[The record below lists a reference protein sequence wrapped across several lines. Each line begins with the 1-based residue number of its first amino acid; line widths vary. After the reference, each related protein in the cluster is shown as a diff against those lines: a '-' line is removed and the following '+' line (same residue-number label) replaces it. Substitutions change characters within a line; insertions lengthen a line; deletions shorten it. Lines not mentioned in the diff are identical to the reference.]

1 MTFDELESLVQPAD
15 VFTFGRQAD
24 LVVDQH
30 NRHLHRIL
38 GSFHC
43 DEGSWTLTNHGRSIS
58 LVMTDHS
65 SGSFIRVTP
74 GTAVPIPFAES
85 SVQFSAG
92 RANYRLSIR
101 TAEPPASTIQ
111 QRAHSGTVTA
121 TTSSLVFNEEQLQLL
136 EALASCR
143 ADGPITTAD
152 LPSSRQM
159 AQMLGWSLSK
169 FNRKLD
175 RVCERLA
182 KAGIPDL
189 AGDTATSA
197 TERRLVLA
205 NYAFEQGVG
214 RQGHPPG

>member
-1 MTFDELESLVQPAD
+1 MTFDGQESIVRTSETL
-15 VFTFGRQAD
+15 TFGRQAD
-24 LVVDQH
+24 LVVDPT

-43 DEGSWTLTNHGRSIS
+43 EDSFWTLTNHGRSIS
-58 LVMTDHS
+58 LVVTDQI

-74 GTAVPIPFAES
+74 GTAVPLPFAES

-92 RANYRLSIR
+92 RANYRLSIQ
-101 TAEPPASTIQ
+101 TSEPPASTLLR
-111 QRAHSGTVTA
+111 RARTGSVTA
-121 TTSSLVFNEEQLQLL
+121 TASSLVFNEEQLQLL
-136 EALASCR
+136 EVLASYR

-159 AQMLGWSLSK
+159 ARALGWSLSK

-175 RVCERLA
+175 RVCDRLA
-182 KAGIPDL
+182 KAGVPDL

-197 TERRLVLA
+197 TERRLALA

-214 RQGHPPG
+214 RQGQPPG